1 MEEKMKTNGKYSIYR
16 VGVAGIL
23 KRFFSSIID
32 TAILS
37 VIATIFI
44 FFTIQPQLIETLKN
58 KTAKNDIELQVSSSG
73 EVSSQDERVEV
84 KGNSVKIK
92 VDENKNDNE
101 DFIKTFANVK
111 SAMMGSSKIQLFM
124 VFFDCIYY
132 MLFLLSSKQAT
143 IGQQLFGLMTIR
155 KDGERLNFND
165 ALNRTCL
172 YYILKLTAFTI
183 FFSKRQETLY
193 DYLSKT
199 QVIEIQ

>member
-1 MEEKMKTNGKYSIYR
+1 MEEEMKTNGKYSIYR

-23 KRFFSSIID
+23 KRFFSSIVD

-37 VIATIFI
+37 VVGTVFI

-58 KTAKNDIELQVSSSG
+58 EKSKNDIELQVSSSG
-73 EVSSQDERVEV
+73 EVSSKDERVKIEDD
-84 KGNSVKIK
+84 GVKIK

-101 DFIKTFANVK
+101 DFIKTFASVK
-111 SAMMGSSKIQLFM
+111 SAMMSNNKIQLFI

-132 MLFLLSSKQAT
+132 ILFFLSSKQAT

-155 KDGERLNFND
+155 NDGEKLNFND

-183 FFSKRQETLY
+183 FFSKKQETLY